1 MNARQLE
8 VFRAVMRNRSLT
20 AAAETL
26 HVSQPAVSKL
36 LRHFETQIGY
46 TLFERLGGRLVP
58 TPEAQLLYRD
68 ADRIFREIEV
78 LKGLSD
84 RIRDKQ
90 VGLLRV
96 GASAPPTFALLPY
109 ATERFRQRNPGLR
122 VVLETLPAA
131 AIDEEILLGN
141 LDLGVTMRWS
151 AESQLRCESLGKA
164 AIVALMRP
172 DSPLA
177 RLDTVTPADL
187 VGQPLISYSAQT
199 MVGSLLEQAFRQ
211 ADVQLQVQIEVSL
224 SIAACSLVQHG
235 LGIALVDG
243 LVPWS
248 NFGNLVVRPF
258 RPEVVVEI
266 VLSRS
271 ALRPQTRYGREYAR
285 DLRAAVAALSSRT
298 TAS

>member
-20 AAAETL
+20 AAAEAL

-58 TPEAQLLYRD
+58 TAEAQLLYRD

-78 LKGLSD
+78 LRGLSD

-90 VGLLRV
+90 LGLLRV
-96 GASAPPTFALLPY
+96 GASAPPTFALLPF

-122 VVLETLPAA
+122 VVLQTMSAE
-131 AIDEEILLGN
+131 AIEEHITLGN
-141 LDLGVTMRWS
+141 IDLGVIMRWS
-151 AESQLRCESLGKA
+151 AEAQLRCESLGKA

-172 DSPLA
+172 NSPLA
-177 RLDTVTPADL
+177 ELSVVTPADL
-187 VGQPLISYSAQT
+187 VDYPLISYSPQT
-199 MVGSLLEQAFRQ
+199 PAGKLLDQAFQ
-211 ADVQLQVQIEVSL
+211 KSGVPLQVQIEMSL
-224 SIAACSLVQHG
+224 SIAAFSLVQHG

-243 LVPWS
+243 LVPWRD
-248 NFGNLVVRPF
+248 FGDLVVRPF
-258 RPEVVVEI
+258 QPDVFLEI
-266 VLSRS
+266 VLARS

-285 DLRAAVAALSSRT
+285 DLRAAVAALSRR
-298 TAS
+298 A

>member
-1 MNARQLE
+1 MNARHLE

-20 AAAETL
+20 AAAEAL

-46 TLFERLGGRLVP
+46 ALFERLGGRLVP
-58 TPEAQLLYRD
+58 TAEAQLLYRD

-90 VGLLRV
+90 LGLLRV

-109 ATERFRQRNPGLR
+109 ATERFRERNPGVR
-122 VVLETLPAA
+122 VALQTLPAEA
-131 AIDEEILLGN
+131 VDEHILLGDI
-141 LDLGVTMRWS
+141 DLGITMRWS
-151 AESQLRCESLGKA
+151 AEAQVRCESLGKA
-164 AIVALMRP
+164 EVVALMRP

-177 RLDTVTPADL
+177 KRKVVRPADL
-187 VGQPLISYSAQT
+187 IGQPLISYDAQT
-199 MVGSLLEQAFRQ
+199 APGKLLEQAFRE
-211 ADVQLQVQIEVSL
+211 AGVQPQVQIEVSL
-224 SIAACSLVQHG
+224 SIAALPLVRQG

-243 LVPWS
+243 LVPWG
-248 NFGNLVVRPF
+248 NFGDLVVRPF
-258 RPEVVVEI
+258 QPGVAMEI

-271 ALRPQTRYGREYAR
+271 GLRPQTRYGREYAR
-285 DLRAAVAALSSRT
+285 DLRAAVAALSGRG
-298 TAS
+298 

>member
-1 MNARQLE
+1 MNARHLE

-20 AAAETL
+20 AAAESL

-36 LRHFETQIGY
+36 LRHFEIQIGY

-58 TPEAQLLYRD
+58 TAEAQLLYRD

-90 VGLLRV
+90 LGLLRV

-109 ATERFRQRNPGLR
+109 ATERFRQRNPGVQ
-122 VVLETLPAA
+122 VVLQTLPAEA
-131 AIDEEILLGN
+131 VDEHILLGDI
-141 LDLGVTMRWS
+141 DLGVSMRWS
-151 AESQLRCESLGKA
+151 AEAQVRCESIGKTDV
-164 AIVALMRP
+164 VALMRP

-177 RLDTVTPADL
+177 GRKIVKPADL
-187 VGQPLISYSAQT
+187 VGQPLISYDART
-199 MVGSLLEQAFRQ
+199 PPGKKLEQAFRE
-211 ADVQLQVQIEVSL
+211 ADVVPQVQIAVSL
-224 SIAACSLVQHG
+224 SIAALPLVQQG

-243 LVPWS
+243 LVPWG
-248 NFGNLVVRPF
+248 NFGDLVVRPF
-258 RPEVVVEI
+258 QPAVAMEI

-271 ALRPQTRYGREYAR
+271 GLRPQTRYGREFAR
-285 DLRAAVAALSSRT
+285 DLRAAV
-298 TAS
+298 TARAT